1 MTVKSPTYCFNEII
15 LYDFVNLK
23 IFGSVNISNL

>member
-1 MTVKSPTYCFNEII
+1 MTVHRYTYRFNEII

-23 IFGSVNISNL
+23 IFGAVNISNL